1 MSRSDPLS
9 PPNTAERI
17 IAVSLGGLGDTIL
30 FSPVLKALRSR
41 YPEAQIELLLASK
54 LAKTALAPAG
64 EIDRIIVA
72 NTNHLF
78 PPAKAA
84 SLVPYAL
91 RSLFRGGFD
100 LGVFATGLNPRLVFL
115 LKNTAL
121 IRQVFRA
128 QRPPAYE
135 TDLEC
140 NIALARV
147 FESNVTEDDVLFPVT
162 EEALDEVRVRLA
174 SFHIQETS
182 RILAIYPSRDL
193 PHRPRWQL
201 WKLVGVIKRLRKSGF
216 TGKAVV
222 IGSEDE
228 GREWHSA
235 DTHGIADANLAGK
248 LSIRAAGA
256 LLSRCSLLV
265 GNDGGIIHVAGA
277 VGCPLVVLMTNVPIS
292 YRPPGKKTVVVKCSG
307 PSRPWSQRKPLRPD
321 EMERITESV
330 TIDQVFQACMNMLRD
345 E

>member
-1 MSRSDPLS
+1 VSRSDPLS
-9 PPNTAERI
+9 PPNTAEKI

-41 YPEAQIELLLASK
+41 YPEARIELLLASK
-54 LAKTALAPAG
+54 LAKIAFAPAD
-64 EIDRIIVA
+64 EIDRIVVA
-72 NTNHLF
+72 NTNHFFL
-78 PPAKAA
+78 PAKAA
-84 SLVPYAL
+84 SLVPYSL

-100 LGVFATGLNPRLVFL
+100 LGVFATGLNPRLVVL
-115 LKNTAL
+115 LKNLAL
-121 IRQVFRA
+121 IRQVFHA
-128 QRPPAYE
+128 QQPPAYE
-135 TDLEC
+135 TDLGC
-140 NIALARV
+140 NVALARV
-147 FESNVTEDDVLFPVT
+147 FERNVSEDDVLFPVT
-162 EEALDEVRVRLA
+162 EEALDEARVELA
-174 SFHIQETS
+174 SFHIQDTS
-182 RILAIYPSRDL
+182 RTLAIYPSREL

-201 WKLVGVIKRLRKSGF
+201 WKLVEVIKRLRKSGF

-228 GREWHSA
+228 GREWQSA

-277 VGCPLVVLMTNVPIS
+277 VGCPLVVVMTNVPVS
-292 YRPPGKKTVVVKCSG
+292 YRPPGKKTVVVKSSEPSG
-307 PSRPWSQRKPLRPD
+307 PWSQRKPLRPD
-321 EMERITESV
+321 EIERITEAV
-330 TIDQVFQACMNMLRD
+330 TIDQVFQACMGMLRD